1 MMHEMLLLA
10 KICEAILPLA
20 YSAAFGAYALSFFRE
35 EEGFRRL
42 RRPALVVALLIHT
55 VLIYAQTMYHGHCLV
70 YTPFEMMTL
79 ISFTVTLTYLI
90 VEVSSGERGTGMF
103 FIGMSLLL
111 QTISTMFSPAI
122 ADAGADPV
130 LLNDTVGLHISA
142 ALIGYTGFAISAVYG
157 GLYLML
163 YHQIRSNSFGTFYQ
177 RLPSLQLLER
187 MSEKSAMVGLAF
199 LTVAIAIAVIF
210 LPDVLPNFTYGDPK
224 LVATILIWA
233 IYMGALLAKYL
244 VRLDGRKVVI
254 LSLVGFFGTIL
265 SMTLINFVLTGFHK
279 FQ

>member
-1 MMHEMLLLA
+1 MLLLA

-20 YSAAFGAYALSFFRE
+20 YSAAFGAYALAFFRE
-35 EEGFRRL
+35 EGSFRRL
-42 RRPALVVALLIHT
+42 RRPAVVLALLIHT
-55 VLIYAQTMYHGHCLV
+55 ALIYAQTMYHGHCLV

-79 ISFTVTLTYLI
+79 ISFTITLTYLI
-90 VEVSSGERGTGMF
+90 VELSSGERGTGMF
-103 FIGMSLLL
+103 FIGLALLL

-130 LLNDTVGLHISA
+130 LLNDKVGLHISA

-157 GLYLML
+157 ALYLML
-163 YHQIRSNSFGTFYQ
+163 YHQIKSNRFGTFYQ

-187 MSEKSAMVGLAF
+187 MSEKSSMVGLVF
-199 LTVAIAIAVIF
+199 LTASIAIGVF
-210 LPDVLPNFTYGDPK
+210 VLPGVMPGFHYGDPK
-224 LVATILIWA
+224 LIATIAVWG
-233 IYMGALLAKYL
+233 IYVGALLAKYL

-265 SMTLINFVLTGFHK
+265 SMTLINLVLTGFHK